1 MRGLVTCP
9 MDAEDRLRQDSDK
22 IPTPNKVRRNKG
34 PGNEVPKEY
43 QNKTAP
49 CVHFLVA
56 RVGSLD
62 IKGESKADLGC
73 GVDLRH
79 WKRYALDIIN

>member
-22 IPTPNKVRRNKG
+22 IPTPNKVGRNKG

-43 QNKTAP
+43 QNKLHHV
-49 CVHFLVA
+49 CISWLQELEV
-56 RVGSLD
+56 
-62 IKGESKADLGC
+62 
-73 GVDLRH
+73 
-79 WKRYALDIIN
+79 